1 MRDDLLDAQAVI
13 DWAASQC
20 DVFDAEANVWI
31 ERHPRIIGEE
41 TNADGEMK
49 TFEVSVSDLPSLID
63 VQAGIIIHAFRS
75 ALDIL
80 AVALARRNGQTS
92 FDHIHF
98 PISGSLAI
106 FKTGGMKKIKGL
118 SSADTA
124 EIEAFKPYK
133 GGNSLLFSLHTMDLR
148 RKHTR
153 LIKISGKPRLDAI
166 AGWGECPEVV
176 SYKEG
181 GGPKNK
187 TFTLI
192 TRGGDPNYKLYI
204 TPQITI
210 SETDLLPSQ
219 PAVALL
225 REFAGLT
232 QSIVNRFDS

>member
-13 DWAASQC
+13 DWAISQC
-20 DVFDAEANVWI
+20 DVFEAEVNAWI
-31 ERHPRIIGEE
+31 DSHPRVIAEE
-41 TNADGEMK
+41 TNAHGGMK
-49 TFEVSVSDLPSLID
+49 TFEVSVSDLPSLMD

-92 FDHIHF
+92 VDHIHF
-98 PISGSLAI
+98 PVSGSLDI
-106 FKTGGMKKIKGL
+106 FKTGGMKKVKGI
-118 SSADTA
+118 STA
-124 EIEAFKPYK
+124 NIATIEGLNPYK
-133 GGNSLLFSLHTMDLR
+133 GGNKLLFALHNMDLR

-153 LIKISGKPRLDAI
+153 LIKVSGKPRLDAI
-166 AGWGECPEVV
+166 AGWGEAPEVV

-181 GGPKNK
+181 GNPKNK

-192 TRGGDPNYKLYI
+192 MRGGDPNYKLYI
-204 TPQITI
+204 SPEITI

-225 REFAGLT
+225 RKFASLT
-232 QSIVNRFDS
+232 ETIVDLFDT